1 MAQQQTQEEQQPHPL
16 RDFKEY
22 QNALFTALTGAT
34 RAANAIPIADLGYY
48 RSLDRD
54 FAKTLDS
61 CSEKVLKLSNNMLRY
76 ASVDDVE
83 SAPRFY
89 DIDDVMD
96 RFGMAID
103 VVDNLLEK
111 ADVGL
116 DDLRGQRNR
125 TEPIMNQTTPV
136 VAQVA
141 TKGKA
146 DYKMLHAQ
154 NIIRPQLRFKDTIDN
169 SSNMP
174 FIPKI
179 TFKPHSK
186 VPLDPRI
193 TELAAQTINPNQKVE
208 DLSAATSLPHPYEY
222 EIKHTEYPEQLF
234 EERDEQLYSPFD
246 DTKATWVDNEET
258 LKEMCSKLEAATE
271 FAVDLEHH
279 DYRSFQ
285 GFVCLM
291 QISTRD
297 EDFIVDTLEVR
308 DKLWMLNTA
317 FTDPNIVKVM
327 HGATSDIIWLQR
339 DFSVY
344 VVDLFDTYHASH
356 VLELPGHSLAYLLKH
371 YCDVD
376 ADKKYQLAD
385 WRIRPLPM
393 EMLKYARSD
402 THYLLYIFDRMR
414 RELLERGNSNYNLM
428 RKVLADSEETSLRKH
443 EKDVYDTEH
452 GEGFNG
458 WRNLLSKWKNAINA
472 QQFAVFK
479 GIHAWR
485 DQTARD
491 EDESVRYVLP
501 NHMIFSLLDKM
512 PTDSTGVIGCCNP
525 CPPLV
530 RMHAHDI
537 ALVIQRAKMSARDK
551 QSLVNLADM
560 PAPRHT
566 RYADQDADMTE
577 ARKEDRQKLESK
589 PLINNVD
596 PKLFDLA
603 LTEQQRTADYKSLAK
618 PESLLFGTSTRIELT
633 EDMSSHQIADRIRK
647 SLRLSVPGI
656 EDAVLLTEG
665 VHEVRTEKKEPEP
678 TEHVYTSKQ
687 ERSTKVVAKLK
698 DSDVIV
704 IKETSKKRTRA
715 EELQEEEEEPS
726 DSATTSGSS
735 APPTDDDEKARQK
748 ELKKQRKQARKANK
762 KAKRMEQVTQE
773 KESFTSFDY
782 DSAKLAHEVAP
793 SSKKQDKQPAIFNP
807 YGQVVDAKF
816 KKQPKVASASKKAD
830 KAMTFKR

>member
-1 MAQQQTQEEQQPHPL
+1 MAQQPATEDQQPHPL

-22 QNALFTALTGAT
+22 QNALFAALTGAT
-34 RAANAIPIADLGYY
+34 RAANAIPISDLGYY

-61 CSEKVLKLSNNMLRY
+61 CSEKVLKLSNNMLKY
-76 ASVDDVE
+76 ASVDEPESSQRFHDV
-83 SAPRFY
+83 
-89 DIDDVMD
+89 DDVLD
-96 RFGMAID
+96 RYGVAID

-125 TEPIMNQTTPV
+125 TEPVMNQTDPV

-141 TKGKA
+141 TKGKSE
-146 DYKMLHAQ
+146 YKMLHAQ

-169 SSNMP
+169 SSNTP
-174 FIPKI
+174 FIPKL
-179 TFKPHSK
+179 TFKPNSK
-186 VPLDPRI
+186 APLDPNI
-193 TELAAQTINPNQKVE
+193 AELASKVASKNFKMDE
-208 DLSAATSLPHPYEY
+208 TMGAKPLSHPYEH
-222 EIKHTEYPEQLF
+222 EIKHIEYPDQLF
-234 EERDEQLYSPFD
+234 AEKSEQLYLPFE
-246 DTKATWVDNEET
+246 DTQATWVDNEET

-271 FAVDLEHH
+271 IAIDLEHH

-317 FTDPNIVKVM
+317 FTNPNIIKVM

-339 DFSVY
+339 DFGVY
-344 VVDLFDTYHASH
+344 VVDLFDTYHASKT
-356 VLELPGHSLAYLLKH
+356 LELPSHGLAYLLKH

-385 WRIRPLPM
+385 WRIRPLPT

-414 RELLERGNSNYNLM
+414 RELLERGNVNHNLI
-428 RKVLADSEETSLRKH
+428 RQVLGNSEETSLRKH
-443 EKDVYDTEH
+443 EKDVYDAEH

-458 WRNLLSKWKNAINA
+458 WRNLLSKWKTAINA

-537 ALVIQRAKMSARDK
+537 ALVIQRAKMAARDK
-551 QSLVNLADM
+551 SSIVNLADM

-566 RYADQDADMTE
+566 RYADQDTE
-577 ARKEDRQKLESK
+577 MAEAKQEDRQKLAAK
-589 PLINNVD
+589 ATVKDVD
-596 PKLFDLA
+596 PKLFDLNIV
-603 LTEQQRTADYKSLAK
+603 EQQRAQHYQQLAK
-618 PESLLFGTSTRIELT
+618 AESVLFGQSTRIEVSIDLPSKQ
-633 EDMSSHQIADRIRK
+633 MADHIRQ

-656 EDAVLLTEG
+656 EDAILRTEG
-665 VHEVRTEKKEPEP
+665 VHEVKLPESPKEHLFTNQSERV
-678 TEHVYTSKQ
+678 TKQ
-687 ERSTKVVAKLK
+687 EPAAAPKAK

-704 IKETSKKRTRA
+704 LKETTKKRTRA
-715 EELQEEEEEPS
+715 EEIQEE
-726 DSATTSGSS
+726 DSESATSGSS
-735 APPTDDDEKARQK
+735 AQPTDDDEKAREK
-748 ELKKQRKQARKANK
+748 EVKKARKKARKANQ
-762 KAKRMEQVTQE
+762 KAQRMNQANEEIQAVQT
-773 KESFTSFDY
+773 FDY
-782 DSAKLAHEVAP
+782 DSAKLEHEANP
-793 SSKKQDKQPAIFNP
+793 SSSSKKKRPAVFNP
-807 YGQVVDAKF
+807 YGQIVDAKF
-816 KKQPKVASASKKAD
+816 KKQPKVASATKKAD
-830 KAMTFKR
+830 RAMTFKK

>member
-1 MAQQQTQEEQQPHPL
+1 MAQQPTTGDHQPHPL

-22 QNALFTALTGAT
+22 QNALFAALTGAT
-34 RAANAIPIADLGYY
+34 RAANAIPISDLGYY

-61 CSEKVLKLSNNMLRY
+61 CSEKVLKLSNSMLKY
-76 ASVDDVE
+76 ASVEESESASRFHDVDDVL
-83 SAPRFY
+83 
-89 DIDDVMD
+89 D
-96 RFGMAID
+96 RYGVAID

-116 DDLRGQRNR
+116 DELRGKRNR
-125 TEPIMNQTTPV
+125 TEPVMNQTDPV

-141 TKGKA
+141 TKGKN

-169 SSNMP
+169 SSNTP
-174 FIPKI
+174 FIPKL
-179 TFKPHSK
+179 TFKPNNK
-186 VPLDPRI
+186 VPLDPNI
-193 TELAAQTINPNQKVE
+193 ADLASKIASKNFKLDDAMGLKPF
-208 DLSAATSLPHPYEY
+208 SHPYEY
-222 EIKHTEYPEQLF
+222 EIKHIEYPDQLF
-234 EERDEQLYSPFD
+234 TEKSEQIYSPFD
-246 DTKATWVDNEET
+246 DTQATWVDNEET

-271 FAVDLEHH
+271 IAIDLEHH

-317 FTDPNIVKVM
+317 FTNPNIVKVM

-339 DFSVY
+339 DFGVY
-344 VVDLFDTYHASH
+344 VVDLFDTYHASKT
-356 VLELPGHSLAYLLKH
+356 LELPSHGLAYLLKY

-385 WRIRPLPM
+385 WRIRPLPT
-393 EMLKYARSD
+393 EMFKYARSD

-414 RELLERGNSNYNLM
+414 RELLERGNVNHNLM
-428 RKVLADSEETSLRKH
+428 RQVLANSEETSLRNH
-443 EKDVYDTEH
+443 EKDVYDAEH

-458 WRNLLSKWKNAINA
+458 WRNLLSKWKTTINA

-537 ALVIQRAKMSARDK
+537 ALVIQRAKMAARDK
-551 QSLVNLADM
+551 SSIVNLADM

-566 RYADQDADMTE
+566 RYADQDTE
-577 ARKEDRQKLESK
+577 MAEAKQEDRQKLAARIAVK
-589 PLINNVD
+589 DVD
-596 PKLFDLA
+596 PKLFDLE
-603 LTEQQRTADYKSLAK
+603 LVEQQRAQNYQQLAK
-618 PESLLFGTSTRIELT
+618 AESVLFGQSTRIEVSIDLPSKQ
-633 EDMSSHQIADRIRK
+633 MADHIRQ

-656 EDAVLLTEG
+656 EDAILRTEG
-665 VHEVRTEKKEPEP
+665 VHEVRRQESPKEHLFTNKPERV
-678 TEHVYTSKQ
+678 TKQ
-687 ERSTKVVAKLK
+687 EPVAPPKPK
-698 DSDVIV
+698 DTDVIV
-704 IKETSKKRTRA
+704 LKEAAKKRTRT
-715 EELQEEEEEPS
+715 EELQEEEESE
-726 DSATTSGSS
+726 SANSGSS
-735 APPTDDDEKARQK
+735 APPTDDDEKAREK
-748 ELKKQRKQARKANK
+748 EAKKARKKARKANQK
-762 KAKRMEQVTQE
+762 EQRKNQANE
-773 KESFTSFDY
+773 ESQVVQTFDY
-782 DSAKLAHEVAP
+782 DSAKLSHESNP
-793 SSKKQDKQPAIFNP
+793 GSSKKKNKPAVFNP

-816 KKQPKVASASKKAD
+816 KKQPKVASATKSAD
-830 KAMTFKR
+830 RAMTFKK